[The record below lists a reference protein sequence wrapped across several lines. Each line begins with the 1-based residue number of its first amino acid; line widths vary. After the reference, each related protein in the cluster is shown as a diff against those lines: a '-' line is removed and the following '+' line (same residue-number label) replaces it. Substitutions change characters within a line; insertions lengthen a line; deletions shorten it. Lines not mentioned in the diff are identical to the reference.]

1 MIDAVPSRLPLADCA
16 LEDGKKGKQQYR
28 RHRDILMAQE
38 SLSLVFLE
46 TYRQRP
52 VLQAAELELSND
64 ENFEEMI
71 GRQLVWLKM
80 MALQ

>member
-1 MIDAVPSRLPLADCA
+1 MIDAVPSRLPAADCA
-16 LEDGKKGKQQYR
+16 LEDGKKGKQQHR

-52 VLQAAELELSND
+52 VFQAAELELPND

-71 GRQLVWLKM
+71 PLRLVQLK
-80 MALQ
+80 ALQ